1 MRHSKNLL
9 QRGWFIFCLLAL
21 VQISCS
27 NEGLFAAKTP
37 SEEPNWQQQ
46 VDTLNEKITLLKRW
60 QEGYRMTAEQAQ
72 FKADRLQF
80 EEKNLIDAKQLW
92 KVAENA
98 NQKAQDLQVIIDKL
112 EQQRNGILQRHNQP
126 IPKN

>member
-1 MRHSKNLL
+1 MKHSKNLF
-9 QRGWFIFCLLAL
+9 QSGWFVFCLFAFTLIA
-21 VQISCS
+21 CS
-27 NEGLFAAKTP
+27 NEGLFAAKSA
-37 SEEPNWQQQ
+37 SEEPNWQHQ
-46 VDTLNEKITLLKRW
+46 VDDLNEKITLLKRW

-112 EQQRNGILQRHNQP
+112 EEQRNEILKRHHQP